1 MHGNRVPG
9 TCSKRSR
16 NREVVRSSYD
26 IIARCCVDKAEGFV
40 NSRHVEVKIMSSGT
54 HASPGRG
61 SFAGASPDSSRR
73 DAFVLHY
80 GDPLLLL
87 GRILL
92 GGIFVLSGY
101 GKLMG
106 LAAFAASLEKNG
118 VPYASVMAPIGASVE
133 FFGGLAIVL
142 GIELRYAAALMIAF
156 GIVATL
162 ISHRFWE
169 FQDAVRQMQK
179 TQFSKNVA
187 IIGGFVLLLAA
198 GGGRL
203 ALDRLWRRH

>member
-1 MHGNRVPG
+1 MSGG
-9 TCSKRSR
+9 TS
-16 NREVVRSSYD
+16 
-26 IIARCCVDKAEGFV
+26 AA
-40 NSRHVEVKIMSSGT
+40 H
-54 HASPGRG
+54 G
-61 SFAGASPDSSRR
+61 SFARSSPLAR
-73 DAFVLHY
+73 DAFAIHH
-80 GDPLLLL
+80 GDKLVLL

-118 VPYASVMAPIGASVE
+118 VPFASVMAPIGAAVE

-142 GIELRYAAALMIAF
+142 GIEVRYAALLMIAF
-156 GIVATL
+156 VIVATL

-169 FQDAVRQMQK
+169 FQDAARRMQQ
-179 TQFSKNVA
+179 TQFSKNMA
-187 IIGGFVLLLAA
+187 IIGGFVLLVAT

-203 ALDRLWRRH
+203 AFDRLWRRA